1 MDFELQMVV
10 GSTLVL
16 FVLLMVQG
24 GLVPLNQGFGWG
36 LGSRDAPQ
44 DFSAMQ
50 ERARRTVGNHIE
62 GMLLFVPLA
71 IVVSLSDLSTELSAI
86 GAGLYLVG
94 RVLYAPLYLMGV
106 AYLRSAAWAVAI
118 TGTLL
123 IGYVA
128 VMGWVQA

>member
-10 GSTLVL
+10 GSVLIL
-16 FVLLMVQG
+16 FVLLVIQG
-24 GLVPLNQGFGWG
+24 SLVPLNQGFGWG

-44 DFSAMQ
+44 DFTAIQ
-50 ERARRTVGNHIE
+50 ERARRTVSNHIE

-71 IVVSLSDLSTELSAI
+71 VIVSLSDLSSQLTVI
-86 GAGLYLVG
+86 GAGLYLAG
-94 RVLYAPLYLMGV
+94 RALYAPLYLMGV
-106 AYLRSAAWAVAI
+106 PYLRSAAWAIAV

-128 VMGWVQA
+128 VMAWVQA